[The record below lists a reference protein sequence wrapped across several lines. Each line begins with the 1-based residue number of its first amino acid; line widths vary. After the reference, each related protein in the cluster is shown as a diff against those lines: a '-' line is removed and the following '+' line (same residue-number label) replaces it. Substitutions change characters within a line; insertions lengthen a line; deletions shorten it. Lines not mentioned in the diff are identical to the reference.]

1 MSTTIRLRKDRLLE
15 TAKIH
20 GWTKLGGTAVSARR
34 IAADINMSDSSVADT
49 MRGVLPVSWGF
60 VGRILAATG
69 CQFDQLFK
77 IVVDEDDEDARVA
90 S

>member
-1 MSTTIRLRKDRLLE
+1 VSTTIRLRKDRLLE

-20 GWTKLGGTAVSARR
+20 GWTKLDGEIINARR
-34 IAADINMSDSSVADT
+34 MADDINLSHSSVT
-49 MRGVLPVSWGF
+49 HIMRDLLPVSWGF

-69 CQFDQLFK
+69 CKFNQLFE
-77 IVVDEDDEDARVA
+77 IVDEDDDAQVA